1 MLTAKS
7 KKRRKKMEK
16 EKQQSSIRLKIVA
29 LVISLLVCFTLI
41 GISVWAATQQNV
53 TIDNTINISTSGNT
67 RVAVTASEAS
77 NKSGDAVSACPSNIS
92 SWAAMASST
101 GGVTSGVKP
110 AGTDS
115 AEYQATAM
123 NFSVTDGKNWYAYKL
138 DFTNESTVA
147 VYAHIS
153 SSAVD
158 NSQITIYYGSDL
170 ASMSTLTNNKSMDT
184 DVTLGEADGG
194 SDTATFYV
202 VVASKVALT
211 ELTDASPIDFDLTVT
226 IDQTSG

>member
-1 MLTAKS
+1 
-7 KKRRKKMEK
+7 MEK

-53 TIDNTINISTSGNT
+53 TIDNTITITTAGNT

-77 NKSGDAVSACPSNIS
+77 NKSGDAVSACPESIS
-92 SWAAMASST
+92 SWTAMASNT
-101 GGVTSGVKP
+101 GDVSNGVKP
-110 AGTDS
+110 AGINS

-123 NFSVTDGKNWYAYKL
+123 DFSVTDGNNWYAYKL

-147 VYAHIS
+147 VYAHIN
-153 SSAVD
+153 SSAVN
-158 NSQITIYYGSDL
+158 NSQITIYYGQNL
-170 ASMSTLTNNKSMDT
+170 ASMSTLANSTAMDT
-184 DVTLGEADGG
+184 DVPLGAAGGG
-194 SDTATFYV
+194 SNTATFYV

-211 ELTDASPIDFDLTVT
+211 ELTDASPIDFDLSIT
-226 IDQTSG
+226 IDQTNG

>member
-1 MLTAKS
+1 
-7 KKRRKKMEK
+7 MEK
-16 EKQQSSIRLKIVA
+16 EKQQSSIKVKIIS

-53 TIDNTINISTSGNT
+53 TIDNTINISTEGNT

-77 NKSGDAVSACPSNIS
+77 NESGDAVSACPDNIS
-92 SWAAMASST
+92 SWAAMASNS
-101 GGVTSGVKP
+101 GDVSSGVKP
-110 AGTDS
+110 AGINS
-115 AEYQATAM
+115 ATYQATAM
-123 NFSVTDGKNWYAYKL
+123 DFSVTDGKNWYAYKL
-138 DFTNESTVA
+138 DFSNESTVE

-158 NSQITIYYGSDL
+158 NSQITIYYGENL
-170 ASMSTLTNNKSMDT
+170 ASMTALANNKAMDT
-184 DVTLGEADGG
+184 DVTLGAADGG

-211 ELTDASPIDFDLTVT
+211 ELTDASPIDFDLNIT
-226 IDQTSG
+226 IDQTEG

>member
-53 TIDNTINISTSGNT
+53 TIDNTINISTEGNT

-77 NKSGDAVSACPSNIS
+77 NESGDAVSTCPESIS
-92 SWAAMASST
+92 TWAAMASSSDD
-101 GGVTSGVKP
+101 VSSGVKP
-110 AGTDS
+110 AGINS
-115 AEYQATAM
+115 ATYQATAM
-123 NFSVTDGKNWYAYKL
+123 DFSVTDGKNWYAYKL
-138 DFTNESTVA
+138 DFSNESTVE
-147 VYAHIS
+147 VYAHIN
-153 SSAVD
+153 SSAVN
-158 NSQITIYYGSDL
+158 NSQITIFYGTDL
-170 ASMSTLTNNKSMDT
+170 ASMTPLTNNTAMDT
-184 DVTLGEADGG
+184 DVTLGAADGG

-211 ELTDASPIDFDLTVT
+211 ELTDASPIDFDLMVT
-226 IDQTSG
+226 IDQTNG

>member
-1 MLTAKS
+1 
-7 KKRRKKMEK
+7 MEK

-53 TIDNTINISTSGNT
+53 TIDNTINISTAGNT

-77 NKSGDAVSACPSNIS
+77 NKSGDAVSTCPESIS
-92 SWAAMASST
+92 TWAAMTSST

-138 DFTNESTVA
+138 DFTNESTVE

-170 ASMSTLTNNKSMDT
+170 ASMSTLANNTAMDT
-184 DVTLGEADGG
+184 DVTLGAADGG
-194 SDTATFYV
+194 SDSATFYV
-202 VVASKVALT
+202 VVASNVALT
-211 ELTDASPIDFDLTVT
+211 ALTDASPIDFDLSVT
-226 IDQTSG
+226 IDQTNG

>member
-1 MLTAKS
+1 
-7 KKRRKKMEK
+7 MEK

-53 TIDNTINISTSGNT
+53 TIDNTINISTAGNT

-77 NKSGDAVSACPSNIS
+77 HKSGDAVSACPESIS
-92 SWAAMASST
+92 SWAAMASGTS
-101 GGVTSGVKP
+101 GVTSGVKP
-110 AGTDS
+110 AGIDDAT
-115 AEYQATAM
+115 YQATAM

-138 DFTNESTVA
+138 DFTNESTVE

-153 SSAVD
+153 SSAVN
-158 NSQITIYYGSDL
+158 NSQITIYYGEDL
-170 ASMSTLTNNKSMDT
+170 ASMTTLTNSAAMDY
-184 DVTLGEADGG
+184 DVTLSASGGG

-202 VVASKVALT
+202 VVASNKPLT
-211 ELTDASPIDFDLTVT
+211 ELTDASPIDFDLMVT
-226 IDQTSG
+226 IDRTEG

>member
-1 MLTAKS
+1 
-7 KKRRKKMEK
+7 MEK

-53 TIDNTINISTSGNT
+53 TIDNTINISTKGNT

-77 NKSGDAVSACPSNIS
+77 NKSGDAVSTCPESIS
-92 SWAAMASST
+92 SWTAMASNT
-101 GGVTSGVKP
+101 GDVTSGVKP
-110 AGTDS
+110 AGINDAT
-115 AEYQATAM
+115 YQATPM
-123 NFSVTDGKNWYAYKL
+123 NFSRTDGKNWYAYKL
-138 DFTNESTVA
+138 DFTNESTVE

-158 NSQITIYYGSDL
+158 NSQITIYYGENL
-170 ASMSTLTNNKSMDT
+170 TSMSTLTNNIAMDH
-184 DVTLGEADGG
+184 DVTLSEAGGG

-211 ELTDASPIDFDLTVT
+211 ELTDASPIDFDLSIT
-226 IDQTSG
+226 IDQTNG